1 MGIQEPP
8 LRPAARRSGITL
20 AWWIALGALV
30 IAVWMWVDQRGESER
45 GEADEPPIASEPVAV
60 ETVAERAGPNQ
71 AQQLADLQS
80 RLGQAQRGLE
90 AQRLEIEGLEI
101 KLANAEADSEAHR
114 RGLEQ
119 AVAELN
125 RLSDELQRLETEIRS
140 QPPRSLPPV
149 PTARVRPLG
158 APYVTTHLSG
168 YVVAS
173 GMVTNPT
180 DFPARGTL
188 EVSLVGSA
196 GVIDTRGFPMTVQP
210 GSTERY
216 DITFTNI
223 FPTERL
229 GAQARWVE

>member
-1 MGIQEPP
+1 MGFQEPQP
-8 LRPAARRSGITL
+8 RPEQRKRGL
-20 AWWIALGALV
+20 APVWWITLGALV
-30 IAVWMWVDQRGESER
+30 IAIWMWVDQRGESEPV
-45 GEADEPPIASEPVAV
+45 EVNETLAPMEPAVVEPVAKTT
-60 ETVAERAGPNQ
+60 EPHQ

-80 RLGQAQRGLE
+80 KLLLAERDLE
-90 AQRLEIEGLEI
+90 AQRMEIEDLEA
-101 KLANAEADSEAHR
+101 KLVNAEADSELHR
-114 RGLEQ
+114 RGLEE

-125 RLSDELQRLETEIRS
+125 RLSGELNRLETEVRS
-140 QPPRSLPPV
+140 QPTRSLPPV
-149 PTARVRPLG
+149 PTAKVHPLG

-180 DFPARGTL
+180 DYPARGTL

-216 DITFTNI
+216 DITFTHI